1 MFTIAT
7 KGDNKL
13 EWIDD
18 KLFKDPASNKFGGSG
33 AIGSVADYLKILN
46 AICVDDGKLLLS
58 ETISEMFA
66 L

>member
-13 EWIDD
+13 EWIDG
-18 KLFKDPASNKFGGSG
+18 KFFKDPASNKFGGS
-33 AIGSVADYLKILN
+33 V
-46 AICVDDGKLLLS
+46 LL
-58 ETISEMFA
+58 A